1 MHRRVGAAEEEKL
14 SQQCIF
20 RSRLMSEETKDCFL
34 NGFDGLQGSNQTI
47 YAPICGSTL
56 LHQTLLA
63 MTVGESSNNRD
74 RIAKCP
80 SIATERGR
88 TVLVWRK
95 GPSF

>member
-1 MHRRVGAAEEEKL
+1 MHRRVGDAEEEKL

-63 MTVGESSNNRD
+63 MTVGESLTIVIGLQNVQALR
-74 RIAKCP
+74 
-80 SIATERGR
+80 
-88 TVLVWRK
+88 LK
-95 GPSF
+95 GDGLY